1 MGGGHSHSVL
11 LRAVAAK
18 GIDSVSIT
26 LISST
31 RFATYSGML
40 PGVISGDYPSSAMT
54 IDLQAL
60 CQRAG
65 ACFIEATIRHID
77 AERQILRLAD
87 GRQYHYDIASIDI
100 GSQSDVECIAGSH
113 YATPVKPIDDMLES
127 VAQIEQRLIANPKLS
142 MTLSVVGAGAA
153 GVELIL
159 ALACRFKDFNIDF
172 RLVSKGSSLLSG
184 YPVSLQKIMVQR
196 LRNSGI
202 TLVTHTTVSNVS
214 ETAIHSTAGKTLAS
228 DITFLCTPAV
238 GALWLRYCGLPLTEK
253 NFIRVNQYLQVEGF
267 PTLFAAGDICHFS
280 PKPLAKAGVYAV
292 KMADTL
298 LENITKLVC
307 DKPLAVYKPQHNFLS
322 LLACGDRYAIGCK
335 WGLTFYGG
343 WVWRLKNHID
353 QRFMASLQS

>member
-40 PGVISGDYPSSAMT
+40 PGVISGDYPPSAMT

-87 GRQYHYDIASIDI
+87 GRKYHYDIASIDI

-113 YATPVKPIDDMLES
+113 CATPVKPIHEMLES
-127 VAQIEQRLIANPKLS
+127 VAQIEQRLIANPKLA

-159 ALACRFKDFNIDF
+159 ALACRFKDFNMDF
-172 RLVSKGSSLLSG
+172 TLVSKGSGVLSG
-184 YPVSLQKIMVQR
+184 YPVSVQKSLVQR
-196 LRNSGI
+196 LCNSGI
-202 TLVTHTTVSNVS
+202 TLLTDTTVSNVS
-214 ETAIHSTAGKTLAS
+214 DTAIHSTEGKTLAS
-228 DITFLCTPAV
+228 DVTFLCTPAV
-238 GALWLRYCGLPLTEK
+238 GASWLRNCGLPLTEK
-253 NFIRVNQYLQVEGF
+253 NFILVNQYLQVEAF
-267 PTLFAAGDICHFS
+267 PTLFAVGDICHFT
-280 PKPLAKAGVYAV
+280 PQPLAKAGVYAV
-292 KMADTL
+292 RMGDSL
-298 LENITKLVC
+298 LDNIIKLAC
-307 DKPLAVYKPQHNFLS
+307 DKPLAVYKPQQDFLS

-335 WGLTFYGG
+335 WGITFYGA
-343 WVWRLKNHID
+343 WVWRLKNYID
-353 QRFMASLQS
+353 QRFMASLRG